1 MRYKEIAKIEL
12 TESDGATC
20 AASVATV
27 AMPFFMGSAPV
38 TDTPKKKKKQAK
50 KPLVL
55 KRT

>member
-1 MRYKEIAKIEL
+1 MRYHDIAKIEL
-12 TESDGATC
+12 KESDGATC

-38 TDTPKKKKKQAK
+38 TDTPKKKKQSK

>member
-1 MRYKEIAKIEL
+1 MRYRDIAKIEL
-12 TESDGATC
+12 LESDGATC

-27 AMPFFMGSAPV
+27 AMPFMSSVPV
-38 TDTPKKKKKQAK
+38 VDTKKKKKTK

>member
-1 MRYKEIAKIEL
+1 MRYRDIAKIEL
-12 TESDGATC
+12 KESDGATC

-27 AMPFFMGSAPV
+27 AMPFFMGSAPEP
-38 TDTPKKKKKQAK
+38 TTPKKKKQAK